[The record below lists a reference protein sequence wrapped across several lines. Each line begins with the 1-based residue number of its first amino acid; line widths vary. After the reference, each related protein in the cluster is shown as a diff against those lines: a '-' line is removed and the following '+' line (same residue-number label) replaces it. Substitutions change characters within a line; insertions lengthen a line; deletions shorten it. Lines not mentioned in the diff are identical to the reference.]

1 MSISHKGQRMLMVD
15 VGTVIMSAF
24 LGAVIGGLMVYLGY
38 KENCRHRID
47 AVTNFWTEDMRQ
59 ILTRVEK
66 IERSIGKKDV

>member
-47 AVTNFWTEDMRQ
+47 AVTNFWTEEMRQ

>member
-1 MSISHKGQRMLMVD
+1 MVD

-38 KENCRHRID
+38 RENCRHRID

-59 ILTRVEK
+59 ILTRVER
-66 IERSIGKKDV
+66 IENKLRDKNGQ

>member
-1 MSISHKGQRMLMVD
+1 MVD